1 MDTLYSWTARR
12 AGAAITV
19 EHSCGKLVGVR
30 NIAVSPQGIVTAD
43 HDDYGPLVLDTSP
56 HRDAT
61 TERVNTGVSDLFFN
75 HEQACEAYRF
85 DMASNATPYIMPK
98 LSEAADGFKC
108 ALRQAGIAPPTTEAL
123 VRDFLGR
130 L

>member
-75 HEQACEAYRF
+75 NEQACEAYRL
-85 DMASNATPYIMPK
+85 DRDDQDRTNRMR
-98 LSEAADGFKC
+98 EAAESMQC
-108 ALRQAGIAPPTTEAL
+108 ALRAEGIVPPTVDAL
-123 VRDFLGR
+123 WRDFERR